1 VARRL
6 ERFGAGVRMDY
17 DRTTP
22 EDLASVMLQHLGK
35 PVHYRDI
42 PSDGTARAARLVAEL
57 LA

>member
-1 VARRL
+1 
-6 ERFGAGVRMDY
+6 VRMDY

-22 EDLASVMLQHLGK
+22 EDLASAMLDHLGK

-42 PSDGTARAARLVAEL
+42 PTDGTVRAARLVAEL